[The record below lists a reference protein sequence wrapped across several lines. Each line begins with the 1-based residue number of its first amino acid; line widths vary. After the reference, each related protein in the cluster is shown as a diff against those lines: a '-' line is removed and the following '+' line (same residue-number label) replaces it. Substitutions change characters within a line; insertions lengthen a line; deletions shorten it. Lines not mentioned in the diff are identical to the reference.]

1 MDKKTMQEDLK
12 CGYPKVTTENLTHRT
27 LPRCEKTPDQMN
39 ESARTFTVPVSRIA
53 FGGDG
58 VGRLPDGK
66 VCFVPGA
73 LPGETVR
80 AGIVRD
86 AKSFARAELLEV
98 LEASPE
104 RREPDCPLAGTCPGC
119 VYRHA
124 SYDCELEWK
133 NRQFTDFLTRGNPAA
148 GDIRFLPPLGAPSR
162 NGYRNKL
169 TFVCENGAFCYRGLD
184 NKTAVPVNDCPLGLP
199 AIRELLASAA
209 PGADGQKRTFRW
221 TLHDGALDSGS
232 DAWRRAAHLTEQL
245 GAFGDFRVPEA
256 SFFQVNPEMSP
267 KLAERVLAL
276 LRETGA
282 EQLLELYCG
291 SGVFS
296 ILAAEHIPGLTA
308 RAVELDKAAI
318 DAANHN
324 AAHHGVA
331 KRCTF
336 LAADAG
342 EAFRTLAAS
351 CDPAK
356 CCVLVDPPRTGLPAS
371 LTREIGEFGPEAV
384 LYVSCGPDTL
394 RRDADRLAAGGFRI
408 RSAGMIDMFPATG
421 HFESVTLFGRCA

>member
-1 MDKKTMQEDLK
+1 MEVS
-12 CGYPKVTTENLTHRT
+12 VTI
-27 LPRCEKTPDQMN
+27 
-39 ESARTFTVPVSRIA
+39 SRIA

-80 AGIVRD
+80 ARIVRET
-86 AKSFARAELLEV
+86 KSFARAALLEV
-98 LEASPE
+98 PDVSSA
-104 RREPDCPLAGTCPGC
+104 RRESDCPLAGTCPGC

-133 NRQFTDFLTRGNPAA
+133 NRQFTDFLSRGNPAA
-148 GDIRFLPPLGAPSR
+148 GDIRFLQPLSAPSR

-184 NKTAVPVNDCPLGLP
+184 NRTAIPVRDCPLGHP
-199 AIRELLASAA
+199 AIRKLLPDAKPSE
-209 PGADGQKRTFRW
+209 DGRKRTFRW
-221 TLHDGALDSGS
+221 TFRDGALDSGS
-232 DAWRRAAHLTEQL
+232 DAWRRITHLTEQL
-245 GAFGDFRVPEA
+245 GTFGEFRVPKA
-256 SFFQVNPEMSP
+256 SFFQVNPDMAP

-276 LRETGA
+276 LKETGA

-296 ILAAEHIPGLTA
+296 ILAAEAVPGLSA

-318 DAANHN
+318 DAAEQN
-324 AAHHGVA
+324 AARHGVSG
-331 KRCTF
+331 RCAF

-342 EAFRTLAAS
+342 EAFRTLASA

-371 LTREIGEFGPEAV
+371 LAHEIGQFGPEAV

-394 RRDADRLAAGGFRI
+394 RRDADILAGYGLRI
-408 RSAGMIDMFPATG
+408 RTAGMVDMFPATA
-421 HFESVTLFGRCA
+421 HFESASVFRRSA

>member
-1 MDKKTMQEDLK
+1 MEL
-12 CGYPKVTTENLTHRT
+12 
-27 LPRCEKTPDQMN
+27 
-39 ESARTFTVPVSRIA
+39 SVPVSRIA

-66 VCFVPGA
+66 VCFIPGA

-80 AGIVRD
+80 AEITHE
-86 AKSFARAELLEV
+86 AKSFARARV
-98 LEASPE
+98 LDVLMASPE
-104 RREPDCPLAGTCPGC
+104 RVEPDCPLG
-119 VYRHA
+119 R
-124 SYDCELEWK
+124 
-133 NRQFTDFLTRGNPAA
+133 
-148 GDIRFLPPLGAPSR
+148 
-162 NGYRNKL
+162 
-169 TFVCENGAFCYRGLD
+169 
-184 NKTAVPVNDCPLGLP
+184 P

-232 DAWRRAAHLTEQL
+232 DAWRRTAHLTEQL
-245 GAFGDFRVPEA
+245 GTFGDFRVPKA
-256 SFFQVNPEMSP
+256 SFFQVNIATAAA
-267 KLAERVLAL
+267 LAERVLAL
-276 LRETGA
+276 LKETGT

-318 DAANHN
+318 DAANYN
-324 AAHHGVA
+324 AVHHGVA

-371 LTREIGEFGPEAV
+371 LTQDIGWWAPEAV

-394 RRDADRLAAGGFRI
+394 RRDADRLAACGFRI
-408 RSAGMIDMFPATG
+408 RTAGMIDMFPATG

>member
-1 MDKKTMQEDLK
+1 ME
-12 CGYPKVTTENLTHRT
+12 
-27 LPRCEKTPDQMN
+27 LP
-39 ESARTFTVPVSRIA
+39 VPVSRIA

-66 VCFVPGA
+66 VCFIPGA

-80 AGIVRD
+80 AEITHE
-86 AKSFARAELLEV
+86 AKSFSRAKV
-98 LEASPE
+98 LDVLTASPE
-104 RREPDCPLAGTCPGC
+104 RVRPDCLLAGTCPGC

-133 NRQFTDFLTRGNPAA
+133 NRQFIDFLTRGNPAA
-148 GDIRFLPPLGAPSR
+148 GDIRFLPPLGAPTR

-184 NKTAVPVNDCPLGLP
+184 NKTAVAVQDCPLGRP
-199 AIRELLASAA
+199 AIRELLATSES
-209 PGADGQKRTFRW
+209 GADGQKHTFRW

-232 DAWRRAAHLTEQL
+232 EKWQTITHLTEQL
-245 GAFGDFRVPEA
+245 GAYGEFRVPKA
-256 SFFQVNPEMSP
+256 SFFQVNPDMAP

-276 LRETGA
+276 LKETGT
-282 EQLLELYCG
+282 ELLLELYCG
-291 SGVFS
+291 VGVFS
-296 ILAAEHIPGLTA
+296 ILATESIPGLTA

-318 DAANHN
+318 DAAKHN
-324 AAHHGVA
+324 AAQHKVA
-331 KRCTF
+331 DRCTF

-342 EAFRTLAAS
+342 EAFRTLASS

-371 LTREIGEFGPEAV
+371 LTHEIGEFGPEAI

-394 RRDADRLAAGGFRI
+394 RRDVDRLAKSGFRI
-408 RSAGMIDMFPATG
+408 QSAGMIDMFPATG
-421 HFESVTLFGRCA
+421 HFESVTLFRRCAS

>member
-1 MDKKTMQEDLK
+1 ME
-12 CGYPKVTTENLTHRT
+12 V
-27 LPRCEKTPDQMN
+27 
-39 ESARTFTVPVSRIA
+39 SVPVSRIA

-80 AGIVRD
+80 AEITHE
-86 AKSFARAELLEV
+86 AKSFARARV
-98 LEASPE
+98 LDVLTASPE
-104 RREPDCPLAGTCPGC
+104 RVKPDCPLAGTCPGC

-133 NRQFTDFLTRGNPAA
+133 NRQFTDFLTRGNPD
-148 GDIRFLPPLGAPSR
+148 GKDIRFLPPLGAPSR
-162 NGYRNKL
+162 NGCRNKL

-184 NKTAVPVNDCPLGLP
+184 NKTAVPVQDCLLGHP
-199 AIRELLASAA
+199 AIRELLTTAEPS
-209 PGADGQKRTFRW
+209 ADGEKRTFRR
-221 TLHDGALDSGS
+221 TIHDGALDSGS
-232 DAWRRAAHLTEQL
+232 EEWQTITHLTEQL
-245 GAFGDFRVPEA
+245 GPFGEFRVPKT
-256 SFFQVNPEMSP
+256 SFFQVNPDMSP
-267 KLAERVLAL
+267 RLAERVLTL
-276 LRETGA
+276 LKETGT

-291 SGVFS
+291 SGIFS
-296 ILAAEHIPGLTA
+296 ILATENIPGLTA

-318 DAANHN
+318 DAAKHN
-324 AAHHGVA
+324 AGRHGVGS
-331 KRCTF
+331 RCTF

-342 EAFRTLAAS
+342 KAFRTLASS

-356 CCVLVDPPRTGLPAS
+356 CCVLADPPRTGLPAS

-394 RRDADRLAAGGFRI
+394 RRDADRLAAYGLHI

-421 HFESVTLFGRCA
+421 HFESVTVFGRCT

>member
-1 MDKKTMQEDLK
+1 MD
-12 CGYPKVTTENLTHRT
+12 CP
-27 LPRCEKTPDQMN
+27 
-39 ESARTFTVPVSRIA
+39 VPISRIA

-80 AGIVRD
+80 AGIVRE
-86 AKSFARAELLEV
+86 AKSFARARLLEA

-124 SYDCELEWK
+124 SYECELEWK

-148 GDIRFLPPLGAPSR
+148 GDIAFLPPLGAPSR

-184 NKTAVPVNDCPLGLP
+184 NRTAVPVPDCPLGHP
-199 AIRELLASAA
+199 AIRELLATAK
-209 PGADGQKRTFRW
+209 PGADGRKRTFRR

-232 DAWRRAAHLTEQL
+232 DAWRRIAHLTEQL
-245 GAFGDFRVPEA
+245 GAFGDFRVPKS
-256 SFFQVNPEMSP
+256 SFFQVNIDMASA
-267 KLAERVLAL
+267 LAERVLTL
-276 LRETGA
+276 LKETGA
-282 EQLLELYCG
+282 ERLLELYCG

-308 RAVELDKAAI
+308 RAVELDRAAI
-318 DAANHN
+318 N
-324 AAHHGVA
+324 AAEFNAVRHGVSDCC
-331 KRCTF
+331 RF

-342 EAFRTLAAS
+342 ESFRALADS
-351 CDPAK
+351 CDPAE

-371 LTREIGEFGPEAV
+371 LACEIGQFGPEAI

-394 RRDADRLAAGGFRI
+394 RRDADILAKYGFRI

-421 HFESVTLFGRCA
+421 HFESVTLFRRRP

>member
-1 MDKKTMQEDLK
+1 ME
-12 CGYPKVTTENLTHRT
+12 V
-27 LPRCEKTPDQMN
+27 
-39 ESARTFTVPVSRIA
+39 SVPVSRIA

-66 VCFVPGA
+66 VCFIPGA

-80 AGIVRD
+80 AGIVRE

-98 LEASPE
+98 QEASPE
-104 RREPDCPLAGTCPGC
+104 RRDTDCPLAGTCPGC

-124 SYDCELEWK
+124 SYECELEWK

-148 GDIRFLPPLGAPSR
+148 GDIRFLPPLPAPSR
-162 NGYRNKL
+162 NGCRNKL
-169 TFVCENGAFCYRGLD
+169 TFVCENGAFCYRGFD
-184 NKTAVPVNDCPLGLP
+184 NRTPVPVPDCLLGHS
-199 AIRELLASAA
+199 AIRELLTTSE
-209 PGADGQKRTFRW
+209 PGADEQKRTFRR

-232 DAWRRAAHLTEQL
+232 DAWRRITHLTEQL
-245 GAFGDFRVPEA
+245 GKYGDFRVPKA
-256 SFFQVNPEMSP
+256 SFFQVNPDMAP
-267 KLAERVLAL
+267 VLAERVLTL
-276 LRETGA
+276 LKESGA

-296 ILAAEHIPGLTA
+296 ILAAEAIPGLSA

-318 DAANHN
+318 DSAKSN
-324 AAHHGVA
+324 AERHGVSD
-331 KRCTF
+331 RCTF

-342 EAFRTLAAS
+342 KAFRILASS

-356 CCVLVDPPRTGLPAS
+356 SCVLVDPPRTGLPAS
-371 LTREIGEFGPEAV
+371 LSREIGQFAPKAV

-394 RRDADRLAAGGFRI
+394 RRDADRLAEHGYAVRT
-408 RSAGMIDMFPATG
+408 AGMVDMFPATG
-421 HFESVTLFGRCA
+421 HFESVTVFGRSA